1 MVVIDRAGR
10 CCKCRACGRKGA
22 AQARIWALRTLEQL
36 QTPGRL
42 ARNAQAKFGKA
53 KPKAKVPRQR
63 NPRQP
68 PAHRLPLPV
77 WCEAGS
83 LALLALPK
91 LVGFLVLEPLEAPEL
106 RRLAL
111 LSRSSLRACA
121 REMLAG
127 NLGQVLGCRLVSL
140 AEELPSTGSSRQQ
153 GLEAALRFLRGLRS
167 KLACVA
173 AGEEDLAKLDAFL
186 LDFSSRMGRL
196 RCMLEAA

>member
-77 WCEAGS
+77 WCE
-83 LALLALPK
+83 
-91 LVGFLVLEPLEAPEL
+91 EPLEAPEL